1 MIRLAYPQ
9 RSLVELLLP
18 DGEKLWDPTLRR
30 IDAALEDEGLLEVM
44 WATLAQRAP
53 LRARSPRHAR
63 EGCAAHARAQAP
75 LGLEL

>member
-30 IDAALEDEGLLEVM
+30 IDAALEDEGLLVVM
-44 WATLAQRAP
+44 WAALAQRAR
-53 LRARSPRHAR
+53 LRARRGRPGMPATVALRMLVLKH
-63 EGCAAHARAQAP
+63 
-75 LGLEL
+75 LFD